1 MNEARRPKT
10 TVLVA
15 DDNEAKRSL
24 ITDSLAGAADLELI
38 GEARDGSEAVGLVGR
53 LDPDVVLMDLRM
65 PVLGGVDAI
74 RRLRQE
80 EGYEGRI
87 LAMADHQQGS
97 CEYCDVDAPAAS
109 AAGADAVFVD
119 WEYESRGRR
128 YKPLDDLPGAIAGVL
143 EGRRIV
149 QPHDDVGSFPEEP
162 SETIL
167 SGARFFVQAVEE
179 RDRLRGELRSER
191 ERARRLQEELDHP
204 RGSVWARLFGR

>member
-1 MNEARRPKT
+1 M
-10 TVLVA
+10 
-15 DDNEAKRSL
+15 
-24 ITDSLAGAADLELI
+24 
-38 GEARDGSEAVGLVGR
+38 
-53 LDPDVVLMDLRM
+53 
-65 PVLGGVDAI
+65 
-74 RRLRQE
+74 
-80 EGYEGRI
+80 
-87 LAMADHQQGS
+87 
-97 CEYCDVDAPAAS
+97 
-109 AAGADAVFVD
+109 D

-149 QPHDDVGSFPEEP
+149 QPYDDVGSFPEEP

-179 RDRLRGELRSER
+179 RDRLREELRSER